1 MTKAEL
7 RKHYR
12 AIRSSLT
19 EQETNRF
26 NEQII
31 SHLLA
36 FSWEDVRYVHCFL
49 PIGRHKEPDMWAFMD
64 IVQER
69 FPNLQMV
76 VSRSNVIDFSMVH
89 YLFSRSLILTE
100 NEWGI
105 VEPLDGERVVESL
118 LDVVLVPLLV
128 ADDRG
133 NRVGYGKGFYDRF
146 LARCRPDC
154 VKIGISFFEP
164 VELITDVDTL
174 DIPLDK
180 LVTPLSVFDFKAS

>member
-1 MTKAEL
+1 
-7 RKHYR
+7 
-12 AIRSSLT
+12 
-19 EQETNRF
+19 
-26 NEQII
+26 
-31 SHLLA
+31 
-36 FSWEDVRYVHCFL
+36 
-49 PIGRHKEPDMWAFMD
+49 MWAFMD